1 MAGAATAKA
10 EIDTTGMSAAQK
22 GLAMEQAAE
31 ANLADQLFEEEAQVD
46 TVSKI
51 PLTNE
56 KEYKAYGEKVSS
68 VLYAGQFPVRIES
81 FFKELSKDLP

>member
-1 MAGAATAKA
+1 MAGGVTAKA
-10 EIDTTGMSAAQK
+10 EIDKTSMSATQK

-31 ANLADQLFEEEAQVD
+31 ANLADQLFEEDAQVD
-46 TVSKI
+46 TVSQI

-68 VLYAGQFPVRIES
+68 VLYEGQFPVRIES
-81 FFKELSKDLP
+81 FFEELVKDLP